1 MTSSEVNRKIGE
13 NVGKLRR
20 ERGISVELYAGRLGR
35 PVEYVKALER
45 GDEVI
50 RLDDIGKLARA
61 LGCRMSLE
69 AGNFIHIMDC
79 MHHFFFSCNS
89 PSYGRTKE
97 LSDTCRS
104 VCFLFPPF
112 ECFEVKHRPMS
123 FQAYAGDLP
132 QIYPLIYRLA

>member
-20 ERGISVELYAGRLGR
+20 ERGIPVELYARRLYR

-61 LGCRMSLE
+61 LGCRMS
-69 AGNFIHIMDC
+69 GIVDGI
-79 MHHFFFSCNS
+79 
-89 PSYGRTKE
+89 
-97 LSDTCRS
+97 
-104 VCFLFPPF
+104 
-112 ECFEVKHRPMS
+112 
-123 FQAYAGDLP
+123 
-132 QIYPLIYRLA
+132 